1 MKSKFPLGPLL
12 LLALFTR
19 LAGPAADAQSPTV
32 SQDQPDMRP
41 VVLPGAECFD
51 LRSRSGIDYRIF
63 VAGPKGDVPAEG
75 APVIYLTDGNGHFP
89 IVLAAAQRQVR
100 DELPC
105 VVVGIGYATDDPKE
119 LRQLRAFDL
128 TPETSQEWAKANARP
143 FSDLKTGGQDQFLE
157 FIESELKPIV
167 ERKFKIDRQRQTLF
181 GHSFG
186 GLFVLHVLFTRP
198 ESFQNYVA
206 ASPSIW
212 WNNESIVQ
220 EQVQFQ
226 QKYGDQKIA
235 VRLLLTVGQ
244 LEQPPANERP
254 ATSAR
259 PGPPGRAVD
268 SIKAMAESLTSARLE
283 GLVVVTR
290 VFVDEHHGSVIL
302 PAASRGVRFALVD

>member
-1 MKSKFPLGPLL
+1 MNSMSTLSRLL
-12 LLALFTR
+12 LIVLLTR
-19 LAGPAADAQSPTV
+19 LTGHAADAPATAVLRSEPET
-32 SQDQPDMRP
+32 RP

-51 LRSRSGIDYRIF
+51 LRSKSGVDYRIF
-63 VAGPKGDVPAEG
+63 VAGPKGDAPASG
-75 APVIYLTDGNGHFP
+75 VPVIYLTDGNGHFP

-119 LRQLRAFDL
+119 LRQLRAVDL
-128 TPETSQEWAKANARP
+128 TPPTSPEWAKTNARP

-186 GLFVLHVLFTRP
+186 GLFVLHTLFTRP
-198 ESFQNYVA
+198 ESFQTYIA

-235 VRLLLTVGQ
+235 ARLLLTVGQ
-244 LEQPPANERP
+244 LEQSPASAGP
-254 ATSAR
+254 ASPAR

-268 SIKAMAESLTSARLE
+268 SIKAMAESLTSAKLE
-283 GLVVVTR
+283 RLVVVTR
-290 VFVDEHHGSVIL
+290 VFADEHHGSVIL
-302 PAASRGVRFALVD
+302 PAASRGVRFALDD